1 MCHTCDYTR
10 GKALIF
16 DIKYTFRGRNHKC
29 AGVTKFSFQYS
40 VFALLRL
47 LICCD
52 ALQDVVSHI
61 TRDKTPRDIMSR
73 YTCNCHAAGPG
84 GGDTA
89 ATHGA
94 VSRYVTVTRDSV
106 THDNQATSQQEG
118 GGGGGGGWGSL

>member
-1 MCHTCDYTR
+1 M
-10 GKALIF
+10 
-16 DIKYTFRGRNHKC
+16 
-29 AGVTKFSFQYS
+29 
-40 VFALLRL
+40 
-47 LICCD
+47 
-52 ALQDVVSHI
+52 SHI
-61 TRDKTPRDIMSR
+61 TRDKTPRDTVSR

-94 VSRYVTVTRDSV
+94 VSRYVTSVTCDSV

>member
-16 DIKYTFRGRNHKC
+16 DIKYTFGGRNHKC
-29 AGVTKFSFQYS
+29 AGVTEFSFQYS
-40 VFALLRL
+40 VFTLLRL

-89 ATHGA
+89 ASHGA
-94 VSRYVTVTRDSV
+94 VSRYVTWCEECDV
-106 THDNQATSQQEG
+106 
-118 GGGGGGGWGSL
+118 

>member
-1 MCHTCDYTR
+1 MCR
-10 GKALIF
+10 GNWILF
-16 DIKYTFRGRNHKC
+16 
-29 AGVTKFSFQYS
+29 S
-40 VFALLRL
+40 VFTLLRL

-52 ALQDVVSHI
+52 ALQDVVSH
-61 TRDKTPRDIMSR
+61 TARDKTPRDIMSR

-94 VSRYVTVTRDSV
+94 VSRGVTSVTRDSV
-106 THDNQATSQQEG
+106 TRDNQATSQQEG

>member
-1 MCHTCDYTR
+1 MCR
-10 GKALIF
+10 GNWILF
-16 DIKYTFRGRNHKC
+16 
-29 AGVTKFSFQYS
+29 S
-40 VFALLRL
+40 VFTLLRL

-61 TRDKTPRDIMSR
+61 ARDKTPRDIMSR

-94 VSRYVTVTRDSV
+94 VSRYVTVWQCDVWQCDSV